1 MDEELKESLE
11 DEQLKQMDDMEN
23 FTPPIEDVPI
33 EEEKKEEEIPPSQ
46 EKKEEEIPP
55 AEEKKEEPPKQEE
68 KKEEEQKEEQ
78 LSEIDTIKKE
88 NEELRKTI
96 ENVMRDMGASRQPK
110 PKTSEEVKAEEE
122 AAKGKGPV
130 ILPFFKKEEDI
141 DNAFKSVESANR
153 FMTSVVATA
162 VEVIGKQIPTIASR
176 IADQQISLKMAAK
189 EFFDNNKDLLPYKE
203 YCGFITSKIASE
215 NPNLTIGEL
224 MEKVAT
230 GTREALRLKA
240 LTGDGSPLNVGG
252 DNKGNAGGN
261 PPQGQGQRKGPALPP
276 TGGGGRKVGAPQKS
290 ALESELA
297 DMIAATEL

>member
-1 MDEELKESLE
+1 MDEELKENLE

-23 FTPPIEDVPI
+23 FTPPVEDPPI
-33 EEEKKEEEIPPSQ
+33 PDEEKKEEEPT
-46 EKKEEEIPP
+46 P
-55 AEEKKEEPPKQEE
+55 AEEKKEEEPPKQEE
-68 KKEEEQKEEQ
+68 KKEEEKQEEKKEEQ
-78 LSEIDTIKKE
+78 LSDIEILKRE

-110 PKTSEEVKAEEE
+110 PKTPEEVKAEEE
-122 AAKGKGPV
+122 ATKGKGPV

-141 DNAFKSVESANR
+141 DNAFKSVENANR

-215 NPNLTIGEL
+215 NPNLTVGEL

-261 PPQGQGQRKGPALPP
+261 PPQGQRKGPALPP
-276 TGGGGRKVGAPQKS
+276 SGGGGRKSGAPQKN

-297 DMIAATEL
+297 AMIAATEL